1 MPNYKLIS
9 FPLCPYVQR
18 ALIVLAEKNV
28 PFERVDI
35 DLANKPDWFLK
46 LSPLGKVPVLKADEE
61 VLFESQV
68 IAEYLDEVTAGSL
81 HPTDLLQ
88 KARHRAWIGF
98 ASQTLSSILGLY
110 TVKTAEEFEEK
121 RLAVV
126 EKFARVAEQVKGP
139 FFAGD
144 QFHLVDGVWGTVFR
158 YIQTIET
165 LGDFDFYQTS
175 EKLRT
180 WHNKVLARQS
190 VVDAAPTDYS
200 DQLLSFIKKKQGHLA
215 SFVNDQI
222 AA

>member
-1 MPNYKLIS
+1 MSDYKLIS

-28 PFERVDI
+28 PFERIDI
-35 DLANKPDWFLK
+35 DLANKPDWFQK
-46 LSPLGKVPVLKADEE
+46 LSPLGKVPVLQVGEN

-68 IAEYLDEVTAGSL
+68 IAEYLDEVTEGSL
-81 HPTDLLQ
+81 HPTDPLQ
-88 KARHRAWIGF
+88 KARHRAWIEF
-98 ASQTLSSILGLY
+98 ASQTLASLWGVY
-110 TVKTAEEFEEK
+110 TAKTAEEFEEK
-121 RLAVV
+121 RQGVI
-126 EKFARVAEQVKGP
+126 EKFARVAEQVEGP
-139 FFAGD
+139 FFAGE

-165 LGDFDFYQTS
+165 LGDFDFYQGS

-190 VVDAAPTDYS
+190 VIDAAPVDYA
-200 DQLLSFIKKKQGHLA
+200 DQLLGFIKKKESHLS
-215 SFVNDQI
+215 SFVSDQK

>member
-46 LSPLGKVPVLKADEE
+46 LSPLGKVPVLQADDD

-68 IAEYLDEVTAGSL
+68 IAEYLDEVTEGSL
-81 HPTDLLQ
+81 HPTDPLQ
-88 KARHRAWIGF
+88 KAKHRAWIEF
-98 ASQTLSSILGLY
+98 ASQTLATLWGLY
-110 TVKTAEEFEEK
+110 TAETKEVFEAK
-121 RLAVV
+121 RTDLL
-126 EKFARVAEQVKGP
+126 KKLARVGEQVEGSY
-139 FFAGD
+139 FAGD

-158 YIQTIET
+158 YISVFET
-165 LGDFDFYQTS
+165 LDSFDYYQGDQ
-175 EKLRT
+175 KLRN

-190 VVDAAPTDYS
+190 VIDAAPADYA
-200 DQLLSFIKKKQGHLA
+200 DQLLAFTKRKNGYLA
-215 SFVNDQI
+215 SLITEPQ